1 MDSEGPDCKVRAG
14 ALRFTAMTQRPQ
26 QLALELL
33 QPPRPSFDSFVV
45 GRNAEAVAA
54 LRATAAGSGERFVNL
69 WGRPGS
75 GRSHLLQAIAGCG
88 PSRSCSASDAPIEYE
103 PSVRFY
109 LIDDVDRLSEI
120 GQHRLFVLLNEVR
133 AAPAAAVVTAGDRP
147 PAQLALRDDVRTRLG
162 WGLVYQ
168 LHELS
173 DTEKED
179 ALRAHAA
186 ARGIALP
193 SEVLAYVLTHMPRDM
208 RTLMAVLD
216 ALDAYAMAA
225 KRAITVP
232 LVREWAQSAA

>member
-1 MDSEGPDCKVRAG
+1 
-14 ALRFTAMTQRPQ
+14 MTHRPQ
-26 QLALELL
+26 QLALDLL

-45 GRNAEAVAA
+45 GRNEEAIAA
-54 LRATAAGSGERFVNL
+54 LRATAAGAGERFVYL
-69 WGRPGS
+69 WGSPGS
-75 GRSHLLQAIAGCG
+75 GRSHLLQAVAACG
-88 PSRSCSASDAPIEYE
+88 PSRACSAPEALIEFE
-103 PSVRFY
+103 PTIRLY
-109 LIDDVDRLSEI
+109 LIDDVDRLSEA

-133 AAPAAAVVTAGDRP
+133 AASPAAVVTTGDRP
-147 PAQLALRDDVRTRLG
+147 PAHLPLRDDVRTRLA

-168 LHELS
+168 LHGLT
-173 DTEKED
+173 DAEKED

-193 SEVLAYVLTHMPRDM
+193 PEVLAYVLTHMPRDM

-232 LVREWAQSAA
+232 LVREWAQSGA